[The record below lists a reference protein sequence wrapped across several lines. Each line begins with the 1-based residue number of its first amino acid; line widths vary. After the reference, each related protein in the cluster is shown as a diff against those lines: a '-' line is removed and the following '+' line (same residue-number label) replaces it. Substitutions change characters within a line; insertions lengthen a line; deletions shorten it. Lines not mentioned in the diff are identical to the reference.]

1 VFQVGPELRA
11 EPLRQRL
18 ERIRARIAD
27 FQQQDGRKV
36 ADQAVDLQVD
46 RSALEL
52 RQVERE
58 MPAAAPAA
66 EDAGERGGQRD

>member
-11 EPLRQRL
+11 ESLRQRL

-66 EDAGERGGQRD
+66 EDAGERGRQRD